1 MDASR
6 AQKIAQ
12 VLKETK
18 TLGKEIG
25 KPVGGPA
32 AAAASR
38 AAIDATSRFPTGTLG
53 TTIMKYVMYF
63 IATLLAIGLV
73 VLAIDQWI
81 TPVFKRLPANLP
93 GIDKTQDF
101 WPTSSAVQ
109 AIIIGTPPPAS
120 GSTSSTT
127 PYCSVLEG
135 QPQYGIT
142 IDVKI
147 DDEFPQSI
155 IPGTGNTSNERIFFI
170 IGSLESP
177 KLQISLDNSINTV
190 YVKSYSGDNRSNPKA
205 ALIENVPVHTPF
217 RIGVVVYTTYV
228 ETYLNGKLYSTVQFG
243 SDHPSFQLAN
253 QDKVLPPSAI
263 TMNSIAYG
271 AGIQVLN
278 FRAFGYVPSAEELLS
293 RMSDLT
299 KVESYA

>member
-1 MDASR
+1 
-6 AQKIAQ
+6 
-12 VLKETK
+12 
-18 TLGKEIG
+18 
-25 KPVGGPA
+25 
-32 AAAASR
+32 
-38 AAIDATSRFPTGTLG
+38 
-53 TTIMKYVMYF
+53 MKYVMYF

-81 TPVFKRLPANLP
+81 TPIFKRLPVNLP

-101 WPTSSAVQ
+101 WATSSAVQ
-109 AIIIGTPPPAS
+109 TVIIGTPPPA
-120 GSTSSTT
+120 GGTRTN
-127 PYCSVLEG
+127 PYCSVLQG

-147 DDEFPQSI
+147 DNEFPQPN
-155 IPGTGNTSNERIFFI
+155 IPTTGNTSNERIFFI
-170 IGSLESP
+170 IGSSLTSP

-190 YVKSYSGDNRSNPKA
+190 YVKSYSGDSRSNPKA

-217 RIGVVVYTTYV
+217 RIGVVVFTTYV
-228 ETYLNGKLYSTVQFG
+228 EAYLNGKLYSTVQF
-243 SDHPSFQLAN
+243 DHSNPASPLGIFDQ
-253 QDKVLPPSAI
+253 VFPPSAI
-263 TMNSIAYG
+263 TINHIAYG

-299 KVESYA
+299 PTSSFASTS

>member
-38 AAIDATSRFPTGTLG
+38 AAIEATSRLPTGTMG

-63 IATLLAIGLV
+63 IATLLAIGLL

-81 TPVFKRLPANLP
+81 TPVFKRLPASLP
-93 GIDKTQDF
+93 GIDKTQAF
-101 WPTSSAVQ
+101 WSSSSNVQ
-109 AIIIGTPPPAS
+109 AITIGTPPTS
-120 GSTSSTT
+120 GSSI

-135 QPQYGIT
+135 QPQYAIT

-147 DDEFPQSI
+147 DDEYPQST
-155 IPGTGNTSNERIFFI
+155 IPRSGNLNERIFFI
-170 IGSLESP
+170 IGSLTSP

-190 YVKSYSGDNRSNPKA
+190 YVKSFSGDSRASPKA
-205 ALIENVPVHTPF
+205 AILENVPVHTPF
-217 RIGVVVYTTYV
+217 RIGVVVYTTYL
-228 ETYLNGKLYSTVQFG
+228 EAYLNGKLYSTVQF
-243 SDHPSFQLAN
+243 DPSSPALGLVS
-253 QDKVLPPSAI
+253 QDKVLPPSGI
-263 TMNSIAYG
+263 TISSIAYG
-271 AGIQVLN
+271 AGIQVMN
-278 FRAFGYVPSAEELLS
+278 FRAFGFVPTAEELLS

-299 KVESYA
+299 PTSSFA

>member
-12 VLKETK
+12 VLKDTK

-38 AAIDATSRFPTGTLG
+38 AAIEATSRLPTGTMA

-63 IATLLAIGLV
+63 IATLLAIGLL

-81 TPVFKRLPANLP
+81 TPVFKRLPYSLP
-93 GIDKTQDF
+93 GIDKTQAF
-101 WPTSSAVQ
+101 WSNSSNVKE
-109 AIIIGTPPPAS
+109 IIVGSPPAV
-120 GSTSSTT
+120 GASTN

-135 QPQYGIT
+135 QPQYGIS

-147 DDEFPQSI
+147 EDEFRQTE
-155 IPGTGNTSNERIFFI
+155 IPTTGNKNDRIFFI
-170 IGSLESP
+170 IGSVASP

-190 YVKSYSGDNRSNPKA
+190 NIKSFSGADRADPKTV
-205 ALIENVPVHTPF
+205 LIENVPVHSPF
-217 RIGVVVYTTYV
+217 RIGVVVKPTYM
-228 ETYLNGKLYSTVQFG
+228 EAYLNGKLYSTVKFAT
-243 SDHPSFQLAN
+243 SNTALALVN
-253 QDKVLPPSAI
+253 QDRVLPPSEI
-263 TMNSIAYG
+263 TIDNKAYG
-271 AGIQVLN
+271 KGIKVMN
-278 FRAFGYVPSAEELLS
+278 FRAFGYLPSAEELLS
-293 RMSDLT
+293 RMNDLT
-299 KVESYA
+299 PDSSFE

>member
-12 VLKETK
+12 VLKDTK

-38 AAIDATSRFPTGTLG
+38 AAIEATSRLPTGTMA

-63 IATLLAIGLV
+63 IATLLAIGLL

-81 TPVFKRLPANLP
+81 TPVFKRLPYTLP
-93 GIDKTQDF
+93 GIDKTQEF
-101 WPTSSAVQ
+101 WSNSFNVKE
-109 AIIIGTPPPAS
+109 IIVGSPPVV
-120 GSTSSTT
+120 GSSTNT
-127 PYCSVLEG
+127 YCSVLEG

-147 DDEFPQSI
+147 EDEFPQESLKQEI
-155 IPGTGNTSNERIFFI
+155 INDRIFFI
-170 IGSLESP
+170 IGSVSSP

-190 YVKSYSGDNRSNPKA
+190 YIKSFSGLLRENPKTV
-205 ALIENVPVHTPF
+205 LIENVPIHSPF
-217 RIGVVVYTTYV
+217 RIGVVVKPTYM
-228 ETYLNGKLYSTVQFG
+228 EAYLNGKLYSTVKFATTNTA
-243 SDHPSFQLAN
+243 LALVN
-253 QDKVLPPSAI
+253 QDRVLPPSAI
-263 TMNSIAYG
+263 TMSNKAYG
-271 AGIQVLN
+271 AGIKVMN

-293 RMSDLT
+293 RMNDLT
-299 KVESYA
+299 PDSSFE

>member
-12 VLKETK
+12 VLKDTK

-38 AAIDATSRFPTGTLG
+38 AAIEATSRLPTGTMA

-63 IATLLAIGLV
+63 IATLLAIGLL

-81 TPVFKRLPANLP
+81 TPVFKRLPYTLP
-93 GIDKTQDF
+93 GIDKTQAF
-101 WPTSSAVQ
+101 WSNSFNVKE
-109 AIIIGTPPPAS
+109 IIVGSPPVV
-120 GSTSSTT
+120 GSSTNT
-127 PYCSVLEG
+127 YCSVLEG
-135 QPQYGIT
+135 QPQYGIS

-147 DDEFPQSI
+147 EDEFPQESLKQEI
-155 IPGTGNTSNERIFFI
+155 INDRIFFI
-170 IGSLESP
+170 IGSVSSP

-190 YVKSYSGDNRSNPKA
+190 YIKSFSGLLRENPKTV
-205 ALIENVPVHTPF
+205 LIENVPIHSPF
-217 RIGVVVYTTYV
+217 RIGVVVKPTYM
-228 ETYLNGKLYSTVQFG
+228 EAYLNGKLYSTVKFATTNTA
-243 SDHPSFQLAN
+243 LALVN
-253 QDKVLPPSAI
+253 QDRILPPSAI
-263 TMNSIAYG
+263 TMSNKAYG
-271 AGIQVLN
+271 AGIKVMN

-293 RMSDLT
+293 RMNDLT
-299 KVESYA
+299 PDSSFE